1 MISSYSNGSA
11 ARQSCAALFACVLG
25 AAGCAETTAP
35 DPAPDVRA
43 WVVGEAA
50 RSLDSDGRFVFP
62 RAVIP
67 LDSVIDEAQARAL
80 ALAYVRTFAHVSSF
94 ARPLELQ
101 HEGSIDFE
109 RLYAAQRVE
118 YAESVYEP
126 LPDTVSASTRRAF
139 GPAFLVRLLVGL
151 VPTVNVA
158 VSVYQTDIQIRD
170 GKVVMTP
177 GSAGGTFEALGSE
190 RTYGYSQPIGP
201 EQATLAVGKATGAK
215 IALVPSLWLPTWDYA
230 PAFAKWRLTL
240 DRTVSFRGVQ
250 SGHVYSTRI
259 VYVGLRSISGVP
271 GGNPD
276 AMFVPLDTQP
286 QMDSI
291 GGNPPVILHVRGG
304 SPVLFEE
311 VAVSVV
317 SRARS

>member
-11 ARQSCAALFACVLG
+11 ATQSCAALFACVLG

-67 LDSVIDEAQARAL
+67 LDSVIDEAHARAL

-109 RLYAAQRVE
+109 RLHAAQRVE

-126 LPDTVSASTRRAF
+126 LPDTVSGSKRRAF
-139 GPAFLVRLLVGL
+139 GPAFIVRLLVGT

-158 VSVYQTDIQIRD
+158 VSVYQTDNQIRD

-201 EQATLAVGKATGAK
+201 EQATLAVAKATGAK
-215 IALVPSLWLPTWDYA
+215 IELVPSLWLPTWDYA
-230 PAFAKWRLTL
+230 SAFAKWRLTL
-240 DRTVSFRGVQ
+240 DRTVSFRGVE
-250 SGHVYSTRI
+250 SGRVYNART
-259 VYVGLRSISGVP
+259 VYVGFSRLIQGIP
-271 GGNPD
+271 GDPD
-276 AMFVPLDTQP
+276 AMFVPLDIQP
-286 QMDSI
+286 QAQNTYSS
-291 GGNPPVILHVRGG
+291 PPLILHVRAG
-304 SPVLFEE
+304 SSVLFEE
-311 VAVSVV
+311 VTVSVV
-317 SRARS
+317 SRDKS